1 MKMKIH
7 TLFPVVLMSLVQA
20 GCIFDKDAVPEC
32 VSGES
37 VTINLNLS
45 VPSSSIGSRSGNHD
59 LYRGTDA
66 ENYIDILNGDY
77 KLYIFDKDG
86 GWSDRLTEVTCTA
99 TGESAGQTSYA
110 ISGKLEFSD
119 EQEKEQLSTFNVM
132 VLANWKSFHKN
143 AGVTDYPSFDGYS
156 ITPGDPADIF
166 KDGTRFNFTFPDQTA
181 SPWRPETAT
190 GQYIP
195 MFGIS
200 DPLDLEYVIKMSKYG
215 DGPAFNIS
223 MLRAIAKVEI
233 IDNMPE
239 GQTITAVSLS
249 RYGTNGRMMPD
260 IEKNKDWSVRGI
272 GVKEP
277 TLPDDFVQL
286 ADLTFDS
293 EIRTVDGKE
302 TNVWYAYIPEMYLS
316 KSKTGKDRPV
326 FSVTINH
333 NTIPN
338 TFTFDNYYEGSV
350 NSANPLVS
358 VLRNHIYR
366 YDVSGTSA
374 NLDLKLNVLKWDMVW
389 EEHPSYFDS
398 PQVAEGGYL
407 KWNTKSRN
415 EGGEEIEDSR
425 FTDKPDALRFIT
437 HASPQEYAEATFTL
451 KSPMYGI
458 WKAYLRASSGETD
471 AFYFTTGETASD
483 GAELPLVPG
492 RDSGTIDG
500 NQITIRIACKYEIV
514 SERNNEAV
522 LVIIVQYPDRTQ
534 KEVYVVEPNGTAPNY
549 TIVQEMTQIM

>member
-86 GWSDRLTEVTCTA
+86 GWSDRLTEVTCTV

-119 EQEKEQLSTFNVM
+119 EQEKEQLSTFSVM

-316 KSKTGKDRPV
+316 SRMTGLTRPEFDLTV
-326 FSVTINH
+326 QGTAGVEKHFAVK
-333 NTIPN
+333 
-338 TFTFDNYYEGSV
+338 FDNYLDGEQDAA
-350 NSANPLVS
+350 NSMSA
-358 VLRNHIYR
+358 VLRNHLYQYTVSQRAGMSFDINLEVKNWEKPGEGQADWDYLDHAVISQYLTWAPKEGYTVYTPDDAESDSYR
-366 YDVSGTSA
+366 IIMKDGT
-374 NLDLKLNVLKWDMVW
+374 DD
-389 EEHPSYFDS
+389 YF
-398 PQVAEGGYL
+398 
-407 KWNTKSRN
+407 
-415 EGGEEIEDSR
+415 
-425 FTDKPDALRFIT
+425 
-437 HASPQEYAEATFTL
+437 EATFMIDEPLNAMWQASFITL
-451 KSPMYGI
+451 EG
-458 WKAYLRASSGETD
+458 T
-471 AFYFTTGETASD
+471 D
-483 GAELPLVPG
+483 GAFIFIDPSSDTMQPGGGSGLV
-492 RDSGTIDG
+492 DG
-500 NQITIRIACKYEIV
+500 NPMKIRIANAEETTFSKNTAILKIMV
-514 SERNNEAV
+514 QLPDKTTWFEADV
-522 LVIIVQYPDRTQ
+522 C
-534 KEVYVVEPNGTAPNY
+534 NGRKNTNY
-549 TIVQEMTQIM
+549 TVTQNPKF